1 MSIPC
6 HDARRLDW
14 PGCPNTRDLGG
25 LPTVGGGRT
34 RRGAVVRSDSPH
46 RLAEAG
52 QKALL
57 AHGVRTIV
65 DLRLPDE
72 AASGRYPFAEPGDH
86 GITYQNL
93 SFISPSAA
101 GSDASESAEP
111 LRLADDYKRMLERFS
126 GQVVAI
132 TRAIARA
139 APGGVLIHCHAG
151 RDRTGL
157 ISALLLD
164 LVGVPREIIAEDY
177 ALSSENL
184 RERTEEWLSSNPAKR
199 AEWEEDVRRYWT
211 RPEVMR
217 EVLTY
222 LDERFG
228 GAEGYLRQAGLGD
241 DEITVLRARLLAP
254 DPLPPPGLAPHS
266 PV

>member
-1 MSIPC
+1 MSVPL

-25 LPTVGGGRT
+25 LPTVRGGHT

-46 RLAEAG
+46 RLSKAG

-57 AHGVRTIV
+57 DHGVRTIV

-72 AASGRYPFAEPGDH
+72 AASGRYSFAVPGDH

-126 GQVVAI
+126 SQVVAI

-157 ISALLLD
+157 IAALLLD

-184 RERTEEWLSSNPAKR
+184 RERTEEWLSSNPDRR

-211 RPEVMR
+211 RPEVMG
-217 EVLTY
+217 EVLAY

-228 GAEGYLRQAGLGD
+228 GTEGYLRKAGLGD
-241 DEITVLRARLLAP
+241 DEIAALRAKLLDADSATP
-254 DPLPPPGLAPHS
+254 SSLS
-266 PV
+266 PR